1 MNAEIALENGR
12 GQGYDGGGNMIG
24 KHKGLQAR
32 VTRAYPKMH
41 YHWCDA
47 HCLNLCI
54 GKACEE
60 PLVKKVVDHVQQITI
75 AYTYS
80 AKRQEFFK
88 EAINENVAAASDLGK
103 RMKLKM
109 LCVTRW
115 SARHDAFSS
124 VKDGIKPLVTSL
136 EKLLVANDEKAN
148 GLLTVILQ
156 FYFIVV
162 LVIVSSVLGV
172 TAILSKKLQYESLDL
187 NDAADYAKV
196 CKTQLEDLTQNQAHF
211 DKLYE
216 EACNIAH
223 DLEIEASWPREMR
236 RRPQQLT
243 LFTSLADF
251 FNKTV
256 FLPFIESML
265 HQIETRLVHSEP
277 HFRATWLLP
286 SKLDF
291 LLSDAELIDKLIRGI
306 FSPGLPYYEDCCTQ
320 GCIHTVEQELQ
331 HWITRWKN
339 THTSQRTKQIL
350 DSLNSTNMD
359 FYPNIKVVLIHFLTL
374 PVTTASVERC
384 FSVMRRL

>member
-1 MNAEIALENGR
+1 M
-12 GQGYDGGGNMIG
+12 
-24 KHKGLQAR
+24 
-32 VTRAYPKMH
+32 
-41 YHWCDA
+41 
-47 HCLNLCI
+47 
-54 GKACEE
+54 
-60 PLVKKVVDHVQQITI
+60 
-75 AYTYS
+75 
-80 AKRQEFFK
+80 
-88 EAINENVAAASDLGK
+88 
-103 RMKLKM
+103 
-109 LCVTRW
+109 
-115 SARHDAFSS
+115 
-124 VKDGIKPLVTSL
+124 KDGIKPLVTSL
-136 EKLLVANDEKAN
+136 EKLEVANDEKAN

-172 TAILSKKLQYESLDL
+172 TAILSKKLQHESLDL

-223 DLEIEASWPREMR
+223 DLKIEASWPREMR

-291 LLSDAELIDKLIRGI
+291 LLSDAELIDKLIQE
-306 FSPGLPYYEDCCTQ
+306 FSHLVC
-320 GCIHTVEQELQ
+320 
-331 HWITRWKN
+331 
-339 THTSQRTKQIL
+339 RTMKI
-350 DSLNSTNMD
+350 
-359 FYPNIKVVLIHFLTL
+359 VVLKEAFTLLNRSCSIGLLTGKTHIL
-374 PVTTASVERC
+374 LRELNKFWTPSTQPIWI
-384 FSVMRRL
+384 FIQI